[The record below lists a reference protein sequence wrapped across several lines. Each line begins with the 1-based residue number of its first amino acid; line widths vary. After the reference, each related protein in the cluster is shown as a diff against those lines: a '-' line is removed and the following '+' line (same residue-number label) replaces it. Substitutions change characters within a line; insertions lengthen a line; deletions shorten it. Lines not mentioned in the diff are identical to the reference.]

1 MNKELDQIKKV
12 DQEKWDKKNL
22 EIDIKL
28 KNELKVMQENCEKNE
43 EKVVKMLLDAVCAVE
58 PKVHPNYVL
67 RNNVAT
73 DTPKSPATS
82 FSGTSQSP
90 KTSHFKFLSRTP
102 NK

>member
-1 MNKELDQIKKV
+1 MKKELDQINKV

-73 DTPKSPATS
+73 DTPKSP
-82 FSGTSQSP
+82 GPSQRNPESP

>member
-1 MNKELDQIKKV
+1 MKKELDEIKKV
-12 DQEKWDKKNL
+12 NQEKWAKKNL
-22 EIDIKL
+22 EIDIKF

-43 EKVVKMLLDAVCAVE
+43 EKVVKMLLNAVCVVE

-73 DTPKSPATS
+73 DTPKSP
-82 FSGTSQSP
+82 
-90 KTSHFKFLSRTP
+90 KTTHFKFLSRTP

>member
-58 PKVHPNYVL
+58 PKIHPNYVL
-67 RNNVAT
+67 RNNLAT
-73 DTPKSPATS
+73 DIPKSPATS
-82 FSGTSQSP
+82 QRNPESP

>member
-1 MNKELDQIKKV
+1 MKKELDQIKKA

-28 KNELKVMQENCEKNE
+28 KNELKVMKENCEKNE

-58 PKVHPNYVL
+58 PKVHSNYVL

-73 DTPKSPATS
+73 DTPKSPKIT
-82 FSGTSQSP
+82 TDTPKSP
-90 KTSHFKFLSRTP
+90 KTSQFKFLSRTP

>member
-1 MNKELDQIKKV
+1 MKKELDQIKKV

-28 KNELKVMQENCEKNE
+28 KNE

-58 PKVHPNYVL
+58 PKIHPNYVL
-67 RNNVAT
+67 RNNLAT
-73 DTPKSPATS
+73 DTPKSPKT
-82 FSGTSQSP
+82 TTDTPKSP
-90 KTSHFKFLSRTP
+90 KTSQFKFLSRTP

>member
-1 MNKELDQIKKV
+1 MKKELDQIKKV
-12 DQEKWDKKNL
+12 DQEKWDKKNS
-22 EIDIKL
+22 EIEIKL
-28 KNELKVMQENCEKNE
+28 KNELKVMQGNCEKNE

-58 PKVHPNYVL
+58 PKVHPNYIL

-73 DTPKSPATS
+73 DTPK
-82 FSGTSQSP
+82 SP

>member
-1 MNKELDQIKKV
+1 MQKELDQIKKV

-22 EIDIKL
+22 EIDVKL
-28 KNELKVMQENCEKNE
+28 KNELKVMQENCKKNE

-58 PKVHPNYVL
+58 PKIHPNYVL

-73 DTPKSPATS
+73 DTPKSPDRILPS
-82 FSGTSQSP
+82 SQSP

>member
-1 MNKELDQIKKV
+1 MKKELDQIKKV

-28 KNELKVMQENCEKNE
+28 KNELKAMQENCEKNE

-67 RNNVAT
+67 RNIVATDFSKSPKTTT
-73 DTPKSPATS
+73 DTPKSPK
-82 FSGTSQSP
+82 TSQ
-90 KTSHFKFLSRTP
+90 FKFLSRTP